1 MAPTARRGAQTTAA
15 AARHDAG
22 DARGAAQQ
30 GVRQRGRAR
39 PHHPVAS
46 RAPSDGRPARDHAG
60 RVPHGG
66 GGRVDSEL
74 TGAYDA
80 GMDSPQATRLRRRVV
95 VDQRDLAEAIGG
107 RIRAARLAAGL
118 TQQALAGDRYTKA
131 YISALE
137 LGHAKPSMAAL
148 DYLAPRLGT
157 TPDRLLADEAGRW
170 TRVDADLHLAAGRY
184 PDAVVAYRDLADRT
198 VEPVRRGELLL
209 GAGEAAARLRDP
221 VDAGSLLAEASAL
234 LEQGGRLADRVRA
247 RYWLAW
253 VHMAHDDPGEARR
266 LLLGLL
272 DMDLAQAED
281 PDLEVRIRMALAA
294 IENSHGSPERAALYL
309 DEARAAVDGM
319 DLRRRA
325 VYFELLTRTR
335 HAAGDAEGAI
345 RAGLEAITLYR
356 AAEQTLDVADLENEL
371 AMSFQEIGNL

>member
-1 MAPTARRGAQTTAA
+1 
-15 AARHDAG
+15 
-22 DARGAAQQ
+22 
-30 GVRQRGRAR
+30 
-39 PHHPVAS
+39 
-46 RAPSDGRPARDHAG
+46 
-60 RVPHGG
+60 
-66 GGRVDSEL
+66 
-74 TGAYDA
+74 
-80 GMDSPQATRLRRRVV
+80 MDSPQATRLRRRVV

-107 RIRAARLAAGL
+107 RIRAARLAAHL
-118 TQQALAGDRYTKA
+118 TQQELAGERYTKA

-309 DEARAAVDGM
+309 DEARAAGDGM

-371 AMSFQEIGNL
+371 AMSFQEIGNLGRAEELADRAMAAVTELGDESRMGRVLDTRATIRL